1 MQSICDQLLYE
12 KAKGRRDLHHIKFIW
27 IERDP
32 ILMQSAEFVRR
43 TSCIGSV
50 GFRDLEEYMSSRGSM
65 SCFNESDHFDGQ
77 HIAQQNS
84 QNALNQKL
92 ADMLKQEHSIDV
104 ASQLLSVVAPGK
116 TTDEE
121 LEKLYESEQL
131 FVDSEAYEL
140 SLIED
145 NAEARMATVCD
156 EPNKDPTKKRP
167 SVSCMVEEETSFADN
182 CGTWPVEAPPVVES
196 LVPVLDMQVYLTGE
210 SSSATEQI
218 PFARLGRPNIKAIF
232 QEMKKKA
239 LSAGDS
245 HVAVCVSAP
254 KRLTDL
260 CRKAC
265 LLFSDKDVQFDLHA
279 ECRAL

>member
-1 MQSICDQLLYE
+1 
-12 KAKGRRDLHHIKFIW
+12 
-27 IERDP
+27 
-32 ILMQSAEFVRR
+32 
-43 TSCIGSV
+43 
-50 GFRDLEEYMSSRGSM
+50 M

-77 HIAQQNS
+77 RIAQQSN

-104 ASQLLSVVAPGK
+104 ASQLLSVLAPGK

-121 LEKLYESEQL
+121 LDKLYESEQL
-131 FVDSEAYEL
+131 FVDSEVYEV

-145 NAEARMATVCD
+145 RPEGTMASVCD
-156 EPNKDPTKKRP
+156 ESNKDPPKKRP
-167 SVSCMVEEETSFADN
+167 SFSDN
-182 CGTWPVEAPPVVES
+182 CGTWLVEAPPVVES
-196 LVPVLDMQVYLTGE
+196 LVQVLDMQVYLTGE
-210 SSSATEQI
+210 SSSATEEI
-218 PFARLGRPNIKAIF
+218 PFARLGRPNMKTIF

-245 HVAVCVSAP
+245 RVAVCVSAP

-279 ECRAL
+279 ECMAL